1 VGAAGLVTVAG
12 ALVSGL
18 LVGFGHCAA
27 MCGPLVGSLALA
39 AAPSGA
45 RRTLAGQLAYH
56 AGRLTTYALVG
67 GVMGATG
74 AFVNLAGRLAG
85 LQDVIGIGA
94 GILLVLVGLSAAGLS
109 LGLRRLEA
117 RLSARLGRL
126 VRALLEGGGPGRLY
140 PVGLALGLLPCGA
153 SWTAFLAAAGAGSLP
168 GGLLLALAFGLGTL
182 PALLL
187 VAGLATAAGA
197 RLRGR
202 LYRAGGVLV
211 AILGVLFLLRSAGV
225 HLP

>member
-1 VGAAGLVTVAG
+1 VGSAGLVTVAG
-12 ALVSGL
+12 ALASGL

-39 AAPSGA
+39 AAPLGA
-45 RRTLAGQLAYH
+45 RRTLTGQLAYH

-74 AFVNLAGRLAG
+74 AFLNVAGRLAG
-85 LQDVIGIGA
+85 LQDAVAIAA
-94 GILLVLVGLSAAGLS
+94 GVLLIVVGLFTAGLSA
-109 LGLRRLEA
+109 GLRLLEA
-117 RLSARLGRL
+117 RLSARLARL

-168 GGLLLALAFGLGTL
+168 GGLLLALAFGVGTL

-187 VAGLATAAGA
+187 VGALATAAGA
-197 RLRGR
+197 RLRGA
-202 LYRAGGVLV
+202 LYRAGGLV
-211 AILGVLFLLRSAGV
+211 VALLGVVFLLRGTGV
-225 HLP
+225 LHP